1 MKKTL
6 MLLTGLLLIF
16 ASCKKDDLEQ
26 GCLLN
31 ENQDQPGQNLDYLP
45 VVMVH
50 GFLASGDT
58 YANQAMRFYSND
70 YPEDYIFAYDWNTI
84 GGGDDP
90 MLLDAF
96 IDQVLSETGAEQ
108 VNLTGHSAG
117 GGLSYTYLEDATRA
131 AKVANYVHIGSNAQD
146 APAGPNQDVPTLNV
160 WSTSDLIVESG
171 DIPNATNVMIEGKD
185 HFEIATSA
193 ETFEAMFKFFH
204 NDVAPQTTDILPENT
219 IQLEGKV
226 LTLGENEP
234 RDGATVNVYEVD
246 PTTGFRLSGT
256 PDHTVTAAAD
266 GTWGPIEV
274 KKDANYEFE
283 TITNIP
289 DDRTIY
295 YYREG
300 FQRSNPFVYLRTLP
314 SGGFVS
320 LLFNGIP
327 ESTDQSALTVFAS
340 NQGISAGRDD
350 LFINGLEL
358 SNTDF
363 CDPENNTIALFMYDG
378 NENQTSDMTSQ
389 GLFGQFPFLSSADV
403 FLPTAQQESITCEF
417 NGRTLMVENKR
428 SSDGIIIA
436 VFE

>member
-6 MLLTGLLLIF
+6 IYLTGFLLLL

-31 ENQDQPGQNLDYLP
+31 ENGNGETLNYIP
-45 VVMVH
+45 VVMAH

-70 YPEDYIFAYDWNTI
+70 YPDNYIFAYDWNTL
-84 GGGDDP
+84 GGGGNDP
-90 MLLDAF
+90 LLLDAF
-96 IDQVLSETGAEQ
+96 IDQILAETGAEQ
-108 VNLTGHSAG
+108 VNLAGHSAG
-117 GGLSYTYLEDATRA
+117 GGLSYSYLEDPERA
-131 AKVANYVHIGSNAQD
+131 AKVAAYVHIGSNAQNG
-146 APAGPNQDVPTLNV
+146 PAGPEQDVPTLNI
-160 WSTSDLIVESG
+160 WSPDDLIVDSDNIEG
-171 DIPNATNVMIEGKD
+171 ATNVMIPGKD
-185 HFEIATSA
+185 HFEIATCA
-193 ETFEAMFKFFH
+193 EAFEAMFKFFH
-204 NDVAPQTTDILPENT
+204 NGTAPKTTEIVPETT
-219 IQLEGKV
+219 IKLSGKV
-226 LTLGENEP
+226 LSLGENEA
-234 RDGATVNVYEVD
+234 RAGATVNIYEVEA
-246 PTTGFRLSGT
+246 TTGFRKSAS
-256 PDHTVTAAAD
+256 PNVTVTADAY
-266 GTWGPIEV
+266 GSWGPISV
-274 KKDANYEFE
+274 TKGANYEFE

-289 DDRTIY
+289 NDRVIY

-300 FQRSNPFVYLRTLP
+300 FQRSNPLVYLRTLP

-327 ESTDQSALTVFAS
+327 ESDDQSALTIFAS

-350 LFINGLEL
+350 LFINDLEL
-358 SNTDF
+358 SNQTF

-403 FLPTAQQESITCEF
+403 FFPTSQQESIECVF
-417 NGRTLMVENKR
+417 NGRTLMVENKK